1 MYIKLKTNISKHKFY
16 KFILEKEIDMKDR
29 IIKGTVTLIILI
41 VLTAVAVVAYFM
53 IAEIETKVIPNENT
67 YTCNIEQKKFM
78 NRNVFILTP
87 ENVEKY

>member
-1 MYIKLKTNISKHKFY
+1 
-16 KFILEKEIDMKDR
+16 MKDR

-87 ENVEKY
+87 KNVENTKQKNCRKPRLYLCFRQFWSE

>member
-1 MYIKLKTNISKHKFY
+1 
-16 KFILEKEIDMKDR
+16 MKDR

-87 ENVEKY
+87 KNVEKSDMTILYFHGGSYMAEIMQEQ